1 MITSKIKNI
10 DTPERNY
17 NYLKSIKDKE
27 NIIVSYYKK
36 LSHLNHDKPKIL
48 PKIKKRTLK
57 KNKPITT
64 NNDND
69 KQNDNDNDKK
79 NDNDNDKEK
88 VIKDTEKKTKKQI
101 VIMDD

>member
-10 DTPERNY
+10 NTPEQNY

-36 LSHLNHDKPKIL
+36 LSHLGNDKPKIL

-64 NNDND
+64 NNN
-69 KQNDNDNDKK
+69 NDNK
-79 NDNDNDKEK
+79 NDNDNKHDNENDKAK
-88 VIKDTEKKTKKQI
+88 LIKDTEKKTKKQI

>member
-1 MITSKIKNI
+1 MNINKNI
-10 DTPERNY
+10 KQY

-36 LSHLNHDKPKIL
+36 LSHLGNDKPKIL

-57 KNKPITT
+57 NIKVDTSNSKAGGESIT
-64 NNDND
+64 
-69 KQNDNDNDKK
+69 
-79 NDNDNDKEK
+79 
-88 VIKDTEKKTKKQI
+88 KDLEKKTKKQI

>member
-10 DTPERNY
+10 TTPDRNY

-27 NIIVSYYKK
+27 NIIVSYYKR
-36 LSHLNHDKPKIL
+36 LSHLNNDKPKLL

-57 KNKPITT
+57 KNKVEVIIT
-64 NNDND
+64 NSDGELHEKKHIDNT
-69 KQNDNDNDKK
+69 
-79 NDNDNDKEK
+79 
-88 VIKDTEKKTKKQI
+88 IEKKTKKQI

>member
-1 MITSKIKNI
+1 MISSSKKI
-10 DTPERNY
+10 DTPDRNY

-27 NIIVSYYKK
+27 SIIVSYYKR
-36 LSHLNHDKPKIL
+36 LSHLNTDKPKLL

-57 KNKPITT
+57 KTKPITT

-69 KQNDNDNDKK
+69 NENGNENGNSNDKAK
-79 NDNDNDKEK
+79 LIKEK
-88 VIKDTEKKTKKQI
+88 DIEKKTKKQI

>member
-17 NYLKSIKDKE
+17 NYLKSIKDNE
-27 NIIVSYYKK
+27 NIILAYYKK
-36 LSHLNHDKPKIL
+36 LSHLETDKPKIL

-57 KNKPITT
+57 KNKIEDTKEYNITNKNGDELHDT
-64 NNDND
+64 KKYSENN
-69 KQNDNDNDKK
+69 
-79 NDNDNDKEK
+79 
-88 VIKDTEKKTKKQI
+88 TEKKTKKQI

>member
-1 MITSKIKNI
+1 MIFFIV
-10 DTPERNY
+10 
-17 NYLKSIKDKE
+17 

-69 KQNDNDNDKK
+69 KQNDNDNDK
-79 NDNDNDKEK
+79 EK

>member
-1 MITSKIKNI
+1 MNTINNSIKHKNI
-10 DTPERNY
+10 KPY

-36 LSHLNHDKPKIL
+36 LNHLGNDKPKIL

-57 KNKPITT
+57 KNKVNNEELLLSNTET
-64 NNDND
+64 NINKEKE
-69 KQNDNDNDKK
+69 KQN
-79 NDNDNDKEK
+79 
-88 VIKDTEKKTKKQI
+88 IEKKTKKQI

>member
-57 KNKPITT
+57 KNKPITI
-64 NNDND
+64 NNNEHDI
-69 KQNDNDNDKK
+69 QNDNDNDKA
-79 NDNDNDKEK
+79 K
-88 VIKDTEKKTKKQI
+88 VIKDIEKKTKKQI

>member
-1 MITSKIKNI
+1 MISSSKKI

-27 NIIVSYYKK
+27 SIIVSYYKK
-36 LSHLNHDKPKIL
+36 LSHLGTDKPKLL

-57 KNKPITT
+57 KNKITEHT
-64 NNDND
+64 INNKSDDELNET
-69 KQNDNDNDKK
+69 KK
-79 NDNDNDKEK
+79 NIENN
-88 VIKDTEKKTKKQI
+88 TEKKTKKQI

>member
-69 KQNDNDNDKK
+69 KQNDNDNDK
-79 NDNDNDKEK
+79 EK

>member
-1 MITSKIKNI
+1 MNINKNI
-10 DTPERNY
+10 KQY

-36 LSHLNHDKPKIL
+36 LSHLGNDKPKIL

-57 KNKPITT
+57 NIKVDTSNSKAREESIT
-64 NNDND
+64 
-69 KQNDNDNDKK
+69 
-79 NDNDNDKEK
+79 
-88 VIKDTEKKTKKQI
+88 KDLEKKTKKQI

>member
-10 DTPERNY
+10 NTPEQNY

-64 NNDND
+64 NSEHDT
-69 KQNDNDNDKK
+69 QNDNDNDKT
-79 NDNDNDKEK
+79 K
-88 VIKDTEKKTKKQI
+88 VIKDIEKKTKKQI

>member
-10 DTPERNY
+10 TTPERNY

-36 LSHLNHDKPKIL
+36 LSHLSSDKAKIL

-57 KNKPITT
+57 KNKITEHSSNKSNDELYEKKHID
-64 NNDND
+64 NN
-69 KQNDNDNDKK
+69 
-79 NDNDNDKEK
+79 
-88 VIKDTEKKTKKQI
+88 TEKKTKKQI